1 MELLILIVVGLYVWY
16 VHGRLFALERR
27 MSALEQSDHAH
38 ASTREETTPPLSSS
52 PLEGERFTQDHSS
65 FVPPAPVPA
74 PAPSPLSFSDEI
86 GSMSQKKEVRT
97 SEESG
102 ARWLG
107 IIGAVAIFLGFVF
120 FFKYAVD
127 SGWITETWRVVFGL
141 LFGLTLV
148 GVGERL
154 QGKYLNFSDLV
165 VSSGVGVLYLS
176 IFAGYYFYE
185 LFTSMV
191 AFPLMI
197 LVTLFGIV
205 LALAGSRVRL
215 ALFSFAGGFL
225 TPILLSDGGGDIVVL
240 STYLLILDVG
250 AFLIALFRK
259 WITLHYLSFFGT
271 FVLFGSFIASQ
282 YSDVMFGTAF
292 IFATLFF
299 VVFLAM
305 SLAQH
310 FVRREQ
316 SSSGDLALLLL
327 NALVYLGLGVFMID
341 LHAEHLLGFFAFALA
356 VVHLGLAYVS
366 FVFDANNRYLNLA
379 LPGIAS
385 IFLAIAIPLQLSGYW
400 ISLAWLVEGVVITLI
415 GASLR
420 DRVIQIFGSVF
431 VALGVLGAIG
441 DAERIRRIHDV
452 TPFFNMGAFLMLASS
467 AALGVVAWTARRL
480 YGENST
486 SGSSH
491 FSFVLPLTLAFFVG
505 TWAIAP
511 EFGYLVDH
519 LELLPW
525 MILAPLLLWA
535 GLYYRSRFLEVLGWF
550 LAIITLFALGS
561 ELSQMRAS
569 VETGGIPFLNLGT
582 FFLILATLTP
592 LAFVFVYRGSERE
605 GVIDIKKATG
615 ILLVLAN
622 IIFVMSFSSEL
633 AYVFDRQITR
643 AQTERED
650 AQKELYSY
658 YGNTRGNSSAE
669 NTLQSIRT
677 ETRSKVEKLTQQRD
691 IAVSLFWIF
700 YSILVTVMGF
710 VRRSRELRLF
720 GLAFFFITAIRIFGQ
735 IFSSMDELGRI
746 IVSIVFGL
754 FALGASFLYLRFKER
769 IINE

>member
-1 MELLILIVVGLYVWY
+1 MELLILIAVGLYVWHL
-16 VHGRLFALERR
+16 HGRLLALEKRVNTF
-27 MSALEQSDHAH
+27 EQQDRAH
-38 ASTREETTPPLSSS
+38 VSVREETTPPLSFSLS
-52 PLEGERFTQDHSS
+52 ESERLEQDRHS
-65 FVPPAPVPA
+65 FVPPAPA
-74 PAPSPLSFSDEI
+74 PMPMSSFEEVEPVTA
-86 GSMSQKKEVRT
+86 KKEVRT

-107 IIGAVAIFLGFVF
+107 IIGAVAIFIGFVF

-127 SGWITETWRVVFGL
+127 SGWITETWRVIFGL
-141 LFGLTLV
+141 LFGLALV

-185 LFTSMV
+185 LFTSTV

-225 TPILLSDGGGDIVVL
+225 TPLLLSNGSGDIVVL
-240 STYLLILDVG
+240 STYLLVLDIG
-250 AFLIALFRK
+250 AFLIALFRR
-259 WITLHYLSFFGT
+259 WITLHFLSFFGT
-271 FVLFGSFIASQ
+271 YVLFGSFIATQ
-282 YSDVMFGTAF
+282 YSDMMFGIAF
-292 IFATLFF
+292 VFATLFF

-316 SSSGDLALLLL
+316 SSSGDLLLLLL
-327 NALVYLGLGVFMID
+327 NAAAYFGLGAYMID
-341 LHAEHLLGFFAFALA
+341 IRADHLLGFFSFALS
-356 VVHLGLAYVS
+356 VLHLALAYLAFS
-366 FVFDANNRYLNLA
+366 FDSRNRYLNLA

-400 ISLAWLVEGVVITLI
+400 ISLAWIAEGVVIALI

-431 VALGVLGAIG
+431 VAFGVVGAIS
-441 DAERIRRIHDV
+441 DAEKIRNVYDV
-452 TPFFNMGAFLMLASS
+452 TPFFNMGVFLMLASS
-467 AALGVVAWTARRL
+467 AALAVVAWTARRL
-480 YGENST
+480 YDENDT
-486 SGSSH
+486 PGSPH
-491 FSFVLPLTLAFFVG
+491 LFFVFPLMLAFFFG
-505 TWAIAP
+505 AWALAP
-511 EFGYLVDH
+511 EFGRLVDH

-525 MILAPLLLWA
+525 MFLAPALLWA
-535 GLYYRSRFLEVLGWF
+535 GLYHRSRFLEVLAWF
-550 LAIITLFALGS
+550 VSFITLFALGS
-561 ELSQMRAS
+561 DLDQMRAS
-569 VETGGIPFLNLGT
+569 VEAGGIPFLNLGT
-582 FFLILATLTP
+582 FFLVIATFTP
-592 LAFVFVYRGSERE
+592 LAFVLLYRGMQRE
-605 GVIDIKKATG
+605 GVIDVKKATG
-615 ILLVLAN
+615 ALLILAN

-633 AYVFDRQITR
+633 AYVFDRQITH
-643 AQTERED
+643 AYSEREN

-658 YGNTRGNSSAE
+658 YGEIRGNSSAV
-669 NTLQSIRT
+669 NTIEEVRR
-677 ETRSKVEKLTQQRD
+677 ETSLKVEKLKQQRE

-710 VRRSRELRLF
+710 VRRSREFRLF
-720 GLAFFFITAIRIFGQ
+720 GLAFFFVTAIRIFGQ
-735 IFSSMDELGRI
+735 VFSSMDELGRI

-754 FALGASFLYLRFKER
+754 FALGASFLYLRFKDR